1 MKMNHEQKQALDDY
15 LKVSLE
21 FMKNKKKQRIKK
33 ITIIIL
39 MFPIF
44 LFILFNNPFTFV
56 FTSKKDLRYYEVYLN
71 NYKLRVSEKIEN
83 TVILPHLIEIP
94 NGNSVTFYENNKNT
108 IINKAPYILSI
119 KSYTCFIPSKNRK
132 IKISCNEK
140 SENDINKYENKDTF
154 YTKMQILKYDYESKY
169 EYSVHNE
176 VLSRTYLI
184 HEDAWCTRPFEEY
197 SIIYEGDFIEDI
209 TPYISKTSVYV
220 IKLNFQYKTTKGTL
234 SVGVVN
240 DGENVFAL

>member
-1 MKMNHEQKQALDDY
+1 MKI
-15 LKVSLE
+15 
-21 FMKNKKKQRIKK
+21 R
-33 ITIIIL
+33 
-39 MFPIF
+39 
-44 LFILFNNPFTFV
+44 ILFTR
-56 FTSKKDLRYYEVYLN
+56 KC
-71 NYKLRVSEKIEN
+71 
-83 TVILPHLIEIP
+83 
-94 NGNSVTFYENNKNT
+94 
-108 IINKAPYILSI
+108 
-119 KSYTCFIPSKNRK
+119 KS
-132 IKISCNEK
+132 
-140 SENDINKYENKDTF
+140 
-154 YTKMQILKYDYESKY
+154 
-169 EYSVHNE
+169 YSVHNE